1 LVGNKPL
8 HNEENGMMSMESF
21 KATLTDTTPPP
32 TSHALQALWWE
43 AKGNWTK
50 AHDLLQDDNS
60 PAGSWVHAYLH
71 RKEPDP
77 ANAAYWYRR
86 AGKSVASGS
95 FEAEWDA
102 IVTALLAEK

>member
-1 LVGNKPL
+1 MTL
-8 HNEENGMMSMESF
+8 ENF
-21 KATLTDTTPPP
+21 KATLADSAPPAV
-32 TSHALQALWWE
+32 SNALQALWE
-43 AKGNWTK
+43 ERKGSWSK

-77 ANAAYWYRR
+77 GNAAYWYRK
-86 AGKSVASGS
+86 AGKPVVSGS

-102 IVTALLAEK
+102 IATALLLL

>member
-1 LVGNKPL
+1 MNL
-8 HNEENGMMSMESF
+8 ESF
-21 KATLTDTTPPP
+21 ESTLSTANPPAVSGP
-32 TSHALQALWWE
+32 LQALWWDG
-43 AKGNWTK
+43 KGNWTK

-86 AGKSVASGS
+86 AGKPVASGS
-95 FEAEWDA
+95 FEAEWEA
-102 IVTALLAEK
+102 MVTALLSEQG

>member
-1 LVGNKPL
+1 MNTLD
-8 HNEENGMMSMESF
+8 SF
-21 KATLTDTTPPP
+21 KATLTDPEPSVRLTP
-32 TSHALQALWWE
+32 LQALWWE
-43 AKGNWTK
+43 AKGEWHK

-86 AGKSVASGS
+86 AGQPVAAGS
-95 FEAEWDA
+95 FEEEWDA
-102 IVTALLAEK
+102 IATALLNTEPA

>member
-1 LVGNKPL
+1 
-8 HNEENGMMSMESF
+8 MSTLEDF
-21 KATLTDTTPPP
+21 KQSLSGSAPPAVP
-32 TSHALQALWWE
+32 NALQALWWE
-43 AKGNWTK
+43 GKGDWTK

-86 AGKSVASGS
+86 AGKPVASGG
-95 FEAEWDA
+95 FDTEWEA
-102 IVTALLAEK
+102 IVKALLNETA